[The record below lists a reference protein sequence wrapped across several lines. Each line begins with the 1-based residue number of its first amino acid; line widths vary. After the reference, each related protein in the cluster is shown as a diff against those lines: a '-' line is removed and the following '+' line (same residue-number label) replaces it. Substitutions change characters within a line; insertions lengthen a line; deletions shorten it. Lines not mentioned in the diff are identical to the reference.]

1 MNKLSFVLVL
11 LLADLGMIWAAIGLI
26 CCIDKGNIIGSAFY
40 STILALSVVL
50 SVLLIRDCSNYD
62 GEF

>member
-11 LLADLGMIWAAIGLI
+11 LLADLGMIWAVIGLT
-26 CCIDKGNIIGSAFY
+26 CCIDSGNIIGSAFY
-40 STILALSVVL
+40 SIILALSVVL
-50 SVLLIRDCSNYD
+50 SIFVIRDCSNYD